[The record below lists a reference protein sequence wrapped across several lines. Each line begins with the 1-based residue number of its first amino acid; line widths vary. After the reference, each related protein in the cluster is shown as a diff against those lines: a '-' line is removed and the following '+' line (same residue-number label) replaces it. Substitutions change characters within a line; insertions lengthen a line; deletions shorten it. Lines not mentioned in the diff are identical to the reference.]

1 MPDIELATVK
11 VESESPPKQPRQQD
25 PRAATLRAR
34 RNWYQFS
41 TLCLTM
47 WLGGW
52 NDASLGPLLTTIQEH
67 YKINYTVVST
77 LFLFK
82 CVGFIVGS
90 IANLWLTDVLGFGK
104 CLVLGAALQTAA
116 YAAQAPAPPFP
127 VLMAMH
133 WVVGVGM
140 AIQAAQS
147 NGFVAAGKDKESVHS
162 RMSMLHGLYGLGAVL
177 SPFAATPFAH
187 QRHWSYINIISC
199 GLSLAI
205 TFELWV
211 VFKGKTQDAVMRENE
226 SLCPGEDELVAQP
239 LSEEVDVQPSTMG
252 KYKQL
257 FSRRVLHYLA
267 FVIVFYT
274 GLEITIGGWIV
285 TYLVDQRGGGA
296 DTGYVSSGFYGGLMI
311 GRMVLPPFSQMVG
324 RRRVVFVYST
334 LAAAFDVVVW
344 QVRHLI
350 GDAIAVSF
358 MGMFL
363 GPIYPLIISGA
374 GSGPW
379 FPPHLVVGAI
389 GWIAGF
395 GQVGSATYPFIM
407 GLLANKWGV
416 KVLPPVALVMV
427 AGMPLL
433 FILAL
438 IDRQKR
444 NF

>member
-1 MPDIELATVK
+1 MGHNP
-11 VESESPPKQPRQQD
+11 Q
-25 PRAATLRAR
+25 AATLRAR
-34 RNWYQFS
+34 RSWYQFS

-52 NDASLGPLLTTIQEH
+52 NDASLGPLLTTIQDH
-67 YKINYTVVST
+67 YKINYTLVST

-90 IANLWLTDVLGFGK
+90 VANMWLTDVLGFGK
-104 CLVLGAALQTAA
+104 ARAALQTAA

-162 RMSMLHGLYGLGAVL
+162 RMSMLHGLYGASDSRLLFPLNMSMIGLGAVL

-211 VFKGKTQDAVMRENE
+211 VFKGKTQEGP
-226 SLCPGEDELVAQP
+226 CGETNI
-239 LSEEVDVQPSTMG
+239 QPSTVG

-274 GLEITIGGWIV
+274 GLEITIGGTFSSLDFLGWIV
-285 TYLVDQRGGGA
+285 TYLMDQRGVGV

-311 GRMVLPPFSQMVG
+311 GSMALPPFSQMVG
-324 RRRVVFVYST
+324 RRRVVFVYSA

-374 GSGPW
+374 GAGPW

-395 GQVGSATYPFIM
+395 GQGEKRRRLVQADSSRLKRKPPPAEPGPAHKAFGFSYLVAT
-407 GLLANKWGV
+407 
-416 KVLPPVALVMV
+416 
-427 AGMPLL
+427 
-433 FILAL
+433 
-438 IDRQKR
+438 
-444 NF
+444 